1 MNEGYKNNLFHKSFI
16 EKTASCFVDVLGMY
30 ELYTFVYTYQL
41 SSVPQLCLTLCNA
54 MDCSMLGLPV
64 LHQLPELA
72 QTQVHQVGDAIQL
85 FQPLSSP
92 SPPTFNLSQDQG
104 LF

>member
-72 QTQVHQVGDAIQL
+72 QAHVHRVGHAMKPSHPLLAPSLSAFNL
-85 FQPLSSP
+85 FQH
-92 SPPTFNLSQDQG
+92 
-104 LF
+104 